1 MLVLHGFWAAHEGLC
16 LWAEDSELAVVST
29 SHALRS
35 ARPHPFAVPSSTL
48 ATLHAGKP
56 AEAVLLLPSLRT
68 APLDSPELIRAVP
81 RPGPRARAALLP
93 WTVPVVLLYGTSAL
107 AAIPERAPGIRY
119 GASMD
124 YLAGLAGFATELVA
138 RGRVL
143 PTLDHDGAGAVA
155 RWRPVIQGP
164 DVATMHAL
172 AAAMP
177 PACRALVGLV
187 PPADAADRGSAGEAR
202 HNDDARVVMTAAL
215 ASLVDAA
222 ARDALPPGLR
232 LAPPRRGR
240 LPARLP
246 VAEAWLAALGGLD
259 GRVDADPEELSA
271 LARAL
276 APWEDVGTGQTG
288 PARATFR
295 LTEVAAALDD
305 GLFGASAAD
314 LPARPADG
322 ADSERDARHP
332 DDAAATVPG
341 EPGAASPAEQP
352 PGAAGQRPAAPAVR
366 APAVLAG
373 DGLVGPGGESRD
385 GPADGQ
391 PEPGWRLE
399 FLLQSVADPSLLID
413 AEQTWADDGTL
424 SRWLPRPQ
432 ELLLAEL
439 GRASRVY
446 PELAD
451 GLRQPRPCAL
461 DLDADGAYRFLSTA
475 APALDEAG
483 FGVLL
488 PSWWNRRRK
497 LGLTVSAHTQAD
509 GVVDKPGKFGRDQ
522 LVDFR
527 WRLAVGDGTLTE
539 EEIAALAQTKAP
551 LVRVRGQWVAVD
563 PDQLRRGL
571 EFLARNQAGQVAAGE
586 ILRLAA
592 AHPEDSAT
600 PLPVTGVDA
609 DGWVGEL
616 LGGSVSQQFR
626 GISVPGDFRAKLRPY
641 QERGLSWLAFLSSA
655 GLGACLADDMGLGK
669 TVQLLALE
677 AVHRTENPGDPPTL
691 LLCPMSLVGNWQ
703 REAARFAPA
712 LRVYAHHGR
721 ERLRE
726 GELAGRL
733 AETDLMV
740 TTYATATRDI
750 DELAGCEWRRVVL
763 DEAQAVKNNRSQAA
777 RAVRRLRAGQRIALT
792 GTPMENRLAELW
804 SLMDFLNPGLLGSA
818 EQFRTRYAIPVERH
832 GQAEPAERLRTITR
846 PYVLRRL
853 KTDPAIIS
861 DLPEKIEIKQYC
873 RLTTEQASL
882 YQSVVDDMLEK
893 IASSTGIER
902 RGNVL
907 AAMAKLKQVCNHPAL
922 LLHDRS
928 AVGTRSGKVIR
939 LEEIL
944 EEILAEGDKAL
955 CFTQFTEFAE
965 MLLPHL
971 SARFGT
977 DVAYLHGG
985 TTKKRRDE
993 MVTRFQSEGGPPVFL
1008 LSLRAGGTGL
1018 NLTAAN
1024 HVIHLDRWWNPAV
1037 ENQATD
1043 RAFRIGQKRNV
1054 QVRKFIC
1061 TGTLEEKIDEM
1072 IEEKK
1077 ALADLVISDGEGW
1090 LTKLSTADLREVFAL
1105 SQEAVGD

>member
-1 MLVLHGFWAAHEGLC
+1 MLVLHGFWAAHDGLC
-16 LWAEDSELAVVST
+16 LWAEDSELPVTST

-35 ARPHPFAVPSSTL
+35 PRPHPFAAPASVLT
-48 ATLHAGKP
+48 TLHAGKP
-56 AEAVLLLPSLRT
+56 AKADLLLPSLRM
-68 APLDSPELIRAVP
+68 APLDSPELIRTAP
-81 RPGPRARAALLP
+81 RPAARSEPALLP
-93 WTVPVVLLYGTSAL
+93 WTVPIVMLYAGPAL
-107 AAIPERAPGIRY
+107 AAIPERAPGVRY
-119 GASMD
+119 GAAMD
-124 YLAGLAGFATELVA
+124 HLAGLAAFATELVA

-164 DVATMHAL
+164 DVAAMHAL
-172 AAAMP
+172 VAAMP
-177 PACRALVGLV
+177 PVCRAV
-187 PPADAADRGSAGEAR
+187 PGHADPHE
-202 HNDDARVVMTAAL
+202 VMAAAL
-215 ASLVDAA
+215 AALVDAA
-222 ARDALPPGLR
+222 AREALPGGLA
-232 LAPPRRGR
+232 LVPPRRGR

-246 VAEAWLAALGGLD
+246 AAEAWLTALTGSD
-259 GRVDADPEELSA
+259 GRFDADPGELSA

-276 APWEDVGTGQTG
+276 APWEDIGTGKTG

-295 LTEVAAALDD
+295 LAEVTEERDD
-305 GLFGASAAD
+305 VLFGAAE
-314 LPARPADG
+314 PGVPEHEPADG
-322 ADSERDARHP
+322 A
-332 DDAAATVPG
+332 
-341 EPGAASPAEQP
+341 PGAREPAETT
-352 PGAAGQRPAAPAVR
+352 
-366 APAVLAG
+366 
-373 DGLVGPGGESRD
+373 PGGAPGGDEE
-385 GPADGQ
+385 

-399 FLLQSVADPSLLID
+399 FLLQSIADPSLLIP

-432 ELLLAEL
+432 ELLLGEL
-439 GRASRVY
+439 GRASRIY

-451 GLRQPRPCAL
+451 GLRQARPCAL
-461 DLDADGAYRFLSTA
+461 DLDADGAYRFLSTV

-488 PSWWNRRRK
+488 PSWWDRRAR
-497 LGLTVSAHTQAD
+497 LGLTMSAHTPTD
-509 GVVDKPGKFGRDQ
+509 GVVTKPGKFGKDQ
-522 LVDFR
+522 LMDFR
-527 WRLAVGDGTLTE
+527 WRLAVGDDTLSE

-551 LVRVRGQWVAVD
+551 LVRLRGQWVAVD

-571 EFLARNQAGQVAAGE
+571 EFLARNKAGRMSAAE

-600 PLPVTGVDA
+600 PLPVTGIQA

-616 LGGSVSQQFR
+616 LGGSVSDNVR
-626 GISVPGDFRAKLRPY
+626 SIPVPADFHATLRPY
-641 QERGLSWLAFLSSA
+641 QERGLSWLDFLSSL

-677 AVHRTENPGDPPTL
+677 AVHRAERPGDPPTL

-726 GELAGRL
+726 GELADRL
-733 AETDLMV
+733 AQADLMV

-750 DELAGCEWRRVVL
+750 EELAGYEWRRVVL
-763 DEAQAVKNNRSQAA
+763 DEAQAVKNSLSQAA
-777 RAVRRLRAGQRIALT
+777 RAVRRLRGGQRVALT
-792 GTPMENRLAELW
+792 GTPVENRLAELW
-804 SLMDFLNPGLLGSA
+804 SLMDFLNPGLLGPA
-818 EQFRTRYAIPVERH
+818 DKFRTRYAIPVERH
-832 GQAEPAERLRTITR
+832 GQTEPAERLRAITR
-846 PYVLRRL
+846 PYLLRRL
-853 KTDPAIIS
+853 KTDPAIIT

-882 YQSVVDDMLEK
+882 YQSVVDDMMEK
-893 IASSTGIER
+893 IENSQGIER

-928 AVGTRSGKVIR
+928 AVGARSGKVIR
-939 LEEIL
+939 LEEIC

-955 CFTQFTEFAE
+955 LFTQFTEFAA

-971 SARFGT
+971 AARFGT
-977 DVAYLHGG
+977 DISYLHGG
-985 TTKKRRDE
+985 TSKKRRDE
-993 MVTRFQSEGGPPVFL
+993 LVTRFQSGDGPPLFL

-1043 RAFRIGQKRNV
+1043 RAFRIGQQRNV

-1077 ALADLVISDGEGW
+1077 ALANLVISDGESW
-1090 LTKLSTADLREVFAL
+1090 LTELSSGELRSMFEL
-1105 SQEAVGD
+1105 SAEAVGD

>member
-1 MLVLHGFWAAHEGLC
+1 
-16 LWAEDSELAVVST
+16 
-29 SHALRS
+29 
-35 ARPHPFAVPSSTL
+35 
-48 ATLHAGKP
+48 
-56 AEAVLLLPSLRT
+56 
-68 APLDSPELIRAVP
+68 
-81 RPGPRARAALLP
+81 
-93 WTVPVVLLYGTSAL
+93 
-107 AAIPERAPGIRY
+107 
-119 GASMD
+119 
-124 YLAGLAGFATELVA
+124 
-138 RGRVL
+138 
-143 PTLDHDGAGAVA
+143 
-155 RWRPVIQGP
+155 
-164 DVATMHAL
+164 
-172 AAAMP
+172 
-177 PACRALVGLV
+177 
-187 PPADAADRGSAGEAR
+187 
-202 HNDDARVVMTAAL
+202 
-215 ASLVDAA
+215 
-222 ARDALPPGLR
+222 
-232 LAPPRRGR
+232 
-240 LPARLP
+240 
-246 VAEAWLAALGGLD
+246 
-259 GRVDADPEELSA
+259 
-271 LARAL
+271 
-276 APWEDVGTGQTG
+276 
-288 PARATFR
+288 
-295 LTEVAAALDD
+295 
-305 GLFGASAAD
+305 
-314 LPARPADG
+314 
-322 ADSERDARHP
+322 
-332 DDAAATVPG
+332 
-341 EPGAASPAEQP
+341 
-352 PGAAGQRPAAPAVR
+352 
-366 APAVLAG
+366 
-373 DGLVGPGGESRD
+373 
-385 GPADGQ
+385 
-391 PEPGWRLE
+391 
-399 FLLQSVADPSLLID
+399 
-413 AEQTWADDGTL
+413 
-424 SRWLPRPQ
+424 
-432 ELLLAEL
+432 
-439 GRASRVY
+439 
-446 PELAD
+446 
-451 GLRQPRPCAL
+451 
-461 DLDADGAYRFLSTA
+461 
-475 APALDEAG
+475 LDEAG

-488 PSWWNRRRK
+488 PSWWDRRRK
-497 LGLTVSAHTQAD
+497 LGLTASAHTPAD
-509 GVVDKPGKFGRDQ
+509 GVVGKPGKFGKDQ
-522 LVDFR
+522 LVEFR
-527 WRLAVGDGTLTE
+527 WRLAVGDDTLTE

-571 EFLARNQAGQVAAGE
+571 EFLARNQAGQVTAGE

-592 AHPEDSAT
+592 AHPEDSGI

-626 GISVPGDFRAKLRPY
+626 FLPVPDHFRAKLRPY
-641 QERGLSWLAFLSSA
+641 QERGLSWLAFLSAA

-677 AVHRTENPGDPPTL
+677 AVHRAENPGSLPTL

-726 GELAGRL
+726 GELARRL

-763 DEAQAVKNNRSQAA
+763 DEAQAVKNSRSQAA
-777 RAVRRLRAGQRIALT
+777 RAVRRLRGGQRVALT
-792 GTPMENRLAELW
+792 GTPVENRLAELW
-804 SLMDFLNPGLLGSA
+804 SLMDFLTPGLLGSA

-853 KTDPAIIS
+853 KTDPAVIS

-882 YQSVVDDMLEK
+882 YQSVVDDMLDK
-893 IASSTGIER
+893 IENSEGIER

-939 LEEIL
+939 LEEIC

-955 CFTQFTEFAE
+955 LFTQFTEFAA

-971 SARFGT
+971 AARFGT
-977 DVAYLHGG
+977 DIAYLHGG
-985 TTKKRRDE
+985 TSKKRRDE
-993 MVTRFQSEGGPPVFL
+993 LVTRFGSGDGPPLFL

-1037 ENQATD
+1037 EDQATD

-1077 ALADLVISDGEGW
+1077 ALANLVIGDGEGW
-1090 LTKLSTADLREVFAL
+1090 LTELSTGELRRVFEL
-1105 SQEAVGD
+1105 SAEAVGD

>member
-1 MLVLHGFWAAHEGLC
+1 MLVLHGFWTARDGLC
-16 LWAEDSELAVVST
+16 LWAEDSELSVTST

-35 ARPHPFAVPSSTL
+35 ARPHPFAAPASVVT
-48 ATLHAGKP
+48 ALHAGKP
-56 AEAVLLLPSLRT
+56 AEADLLLPSLRT
-68 APLDSPELIRAVP
+68 APLDSPELIRTTP
-81 RPGPRARAALLP
+81 RPPARSEPVLLP
-93 WTVPVVLLYGTSAL
+93 WTVPIVMLYAAPAL
-107 AAIPERAPGIRY
+107 AAIPERAPGVRY

-124 YLAGLAGFATELVA
+124 YLAGLAAFATELVA

-164 DVATMHAL
+164 DVAAMHAL
-172 AAAMP
+172 VAAMP
-177 PACRALVGLV
+177 PVCRAV
-187 PPADAADRGSAGEAR
+187 PGHADPHE
-202 HNDDARVVMTAAL
+202 VMAAAL
-215 ASLVDAA
+215 AALVDAA
-222 ARDALPPGLR
+222 AREVLR
-232 LAPPRRGR
+232 AGPTLVPPRRGR

-246 VAEAWLAALGGLD
+246 AAEAWLTALTGPD
-259 GRVDADPEELSA
+259 GRFDADPDELPA

-276 APWEDVGTGQTG
+276 APWEDIGTGKTG

-295 LTEVAAALDD
+295 LAEVTA
-305 GLFGASAAD
+305 
-314 LPARPADG
+314 
-322 ADSERDARHP
+322 EP
-332 DDAAATVPG
+332 DDMLSGSAGAA
-341 EPGAASPAEQP
+341 EPGVPEYEPASGMSVSPD
-352 PGAAGQRPAAPAVR
+352 AGQTPD
-366 APAVLAG
+366 AG
-373 DGLVGPGGESRD
+373 DGGAPGHGEE
-385 GPADGQ
+385 

-399 FLLQSVADPSLLID
+399 FLLQSIADPSLLIP

-432 ELLLAEL
+432 ELLLGEL
-439 GRASRVY
+439 GRASRIY

-451 GLRQPRPCAL
+451 GLRQARPCAL

-488 PSWWNRRRK
+488 PSWWDRRAR
-497 LGLTVSAHTQAD
+497 LGLTMSAHTPAD
-509 GVVDKPGKFGRDQ
+509 GVVAKPGKFGKDQ
-522 LVDFR
+522 LMDFR
-527 WRLAVGDGTLTE
+527 WRLAVGDDTLSE
-539 EEIAALAQTKAP
+539 AEIAALAQTKAP
-551 LVRVRGQWVAVD
+551 LVRLRGQWVAVD
-563 PDQLRRGL
+563 PDQLKRGL
-571 EFLARNQAGQVAAGE
+571 EFLARNKAGRMSAGE
-586 ILRLAA
+586 LLRLAA

-600 PLPVTGVDA
+600 PLPVTGIQA

-616 LGGSVSQQFR
+616 LGGSVSDKVR
-626 GISVPGDFRAKLRPY
+626 SIAVPANFHATLRPY
-641 QERGLSWLAFLSSA
+641 QERGLSWLAFLSA
-655 GLGACLADDMGLGK
+655 LGLGACLADDMGLGK

-677 AVHRTENPGDPPTL
+677 AVHRAERPGDPPTL

-726 GELAGRL
+726 GELADRL
-733 AETDLMV
+733 AQADLMV

-750 DELAGCEWRRVVL
+750 EELAGYEWRRVVL
-763 DEAQAVKNNRSQAA
+763 DEAQAVKNSLSQAA
-777 RAVRRLRAGQRIALT
+777 RAVRRLRAGQRVALT
-792 GTPMENRLAELW
+792 GTPVENRLAELW
-804 SLMDFLNPGLLGSA
+804 SLMDFLNPGLLGPA
-818 EQFRTRYAIPVERH
+818 DKFRTRYAIPVERH
-832 GQAEPAERLRTITR
+832 GQTEPAERLRAITR

-853 KTDPAIIS
+853 KTDPAIIT

-882 YQSVVDDMLEK
+882 YQSVVDDMMEK
-893 IASSTGIER
+893 IENSQGIER

-928 AVGTRSGKVIR
+928 AVGARSGKVIR
-939 LEEIL
+939 LEEIC

-955 CFTQFTEFAE
+955 LFTQFTEFAA

-971 SARFGT
+971 AARFGT
-977 DVAYLHGG
+977 DISYLHGG
-985 TTKKRRDE
+985 TSKKRRDE
-993 MVTRFQSEGGPPVFL
+993 LVTRFQSGGGPPLFL

-1024 HVIHLDRWWNPAV
+1024 HVVHLDRWWNPAV

-1077 ALADLVISDGEGW
+1077 ALANLVISDGEGW
-1090 LTKLSTADLREVFAL
+1090 LTELSTGELRSMFEL
-1105 SQEAVGD
+1105 SAEAVGD

>member
-1 MLVLHGFWAAHEGLC
+1 MLVLHGFWAAREGLC
-16 LWAEDSELAVVST
+16 LWAEDSEPAVTST

-35 ARPHPFAVPSSTL
+35 ARPHPFAAPSSTL

-68 APLDSPELIRAVP
+68 APLDSPELIRTAP
-81 RPGPRARAALLP
+81 RPGPRAEPALLP
-93 WTVPVVLLYGTSAL
+93 WTVPVVVLHGTSAL

-119 GASMD
+119 GASMA
-124 YLAGLAGFATELVA
+124 YLAGLAEFATELVS

-164 DVATMHAL
+164 DVAAMHAL

-177 PACRALVGLV
+177 PVCRAMARRA
-187 PPADAADRGSAGEAR
+187 PPDEAAGRQAAGHAPETGDAHE
-202 HNDDARVVMTAAL
+202 VMTAAL
-215 ASLVDAA
+215 AALVDAA
-222 ARDALPPGLR
+222 AREALPPGLR

-246 VAEAWLAALGGLD
+246 AADAWLAALTGLD
-259 GRVDADPEELSA
+259 GRLNADPAELSA
-271 LARAL
+271 LAQAL

-295 LTEVAAALDD
+295 LTEVPAEPDD
-305 GLFGASAAD
+305 GLFGA
-314 LPARPADG
+314 
-322 ADSERDARHP
+322 
-332 DDAAATVPG
+332 DDD
-341 EPGAASPAEQP
+341 EPGAAGGGSG
-352 PGAAGQRPAAPAVR
+352 GAAG
-366 APAVLAG
+366 
-373 DGLVGPGGESRD
+373 GPGGAAGGSGGAAGGGSRGAAGGGSGAGAGQAATAAAT
-385 GPADGQ
+385 GPGT
-391 PEPGWRLE
+391 PGHSEPGWRLE
-399 FLLQSVADPSLLID
+399 FLLQSVSDPSLLIG

-439 GRASRVY
+439 GRASRIY

-488 PSWWNRRRK
+488 PSWWNRRRR
-497 LGLTVSAHTQAD
+497 LGLTMSAHTPVD
-509 GVVDKPGKFGRDQ
+509 GVVVKPGKFGRDQ
-522 LVDFR
+522 LMDFR
-527 WRLAVGDGTLTE
+527 WRLAVGDDTLTE

-551 LVRVRGQWVAVD
+551 LVRLRGQWVAVD
-563 PDQLRRGL
+563 QDQLRRGL
-571 EFLARNQAGQVAAGE
+571 EFLARNQAGRLAAGE

-592 AHPEDSAT
+592 AHPEDSPA
-600 PLPVTGVDA
+600 PLPVTGVEA

-616 LGGSVSQQFR
+616 LGGSVSHQFR
-626 GISVPGDFRAKLRPY
+626 FLPVPGDFRAKLRPY

-677 AVHRTENPGDPPTL
+677 AVHRAEHPGDPPTL

-703 REAARFAPA
+703 REAAKFTPA

-750 DELAGCEWRRVVL
+750 DELADCEWRRVVL
-763 DEAQAVKNNRSQAA
+763 DEAQAVKNSLSQAA

-792 GTPMENRLAELW
+792 GTPVENRLAELW

-846 PYVLRRL
+846 PYLLRRL

-882 YQSVVDDMLEK
+882 YQSVVDDMMEK
-893 IASSTGIER
+893 IEKSEGIER

-928 AVGTRSGKVIR
+928 AVGARSGKVTR

-944 EEILAEGDKAL
+944 EEVLAEGDKAL
-955 CFTQFTEFAE
+955 LFTQFTEFAA

-971 SARFGT
+971 AARFGT
-977 DVAYLHGG
+977 DIAYLHGG

-993 MVTRFQSEGGPPVFL
+993 LVTRFGSGDGPPLFL

-1072 IEEKK
+1072 IEDKK
-1077 ALADLVISDGEGW
+1077 ALANLVIGDGEGW
-1090 LTKLSTADLREVFAL
+1090 LTELSTGELRRVFEL
-1105 SQEAVGD
+1105 SAEAVGE

>member
-1 MLVLHGFWAAHEGLC
+1 MLVLHGFWAARDGLC
-16 LWAEDSELAVVST
+16 LWAEDSGRPVSSDSQAV
-29 SHALRS
+29 RS
-35 ARPHPFAVPSSTL
+35 ARPHPFAAPASAL
-48 ATLHAGKP
+48 AAIHAGKP
-56 AEAVLLLPSLRT
+56 AEAVLLLPSQRM
-68 APLDSPELIRAVP
+68 APLDSPELVRIAP
-81 RPGPRARAALLP
+81 RPGPRGKPALLT
-93 WTVPVVLLYGTSAL
+93 WTVPTVVLYAASAL
-107 AAIPERAPGIRY
+107 ATFARRAPDVRY

-124 YLAGLAGFATELVA
+124 FLAGVATFATELVA

-155 RWRPVIQGP
+155 RWRPVVQGP
-164 DVATMHAL
+164 DAATLRAL

-177 PACRALVGLV
+177 PVCRAV
-187 PPADAADRGSAGEAR
+187 PGE
-202 HNDDARVVMTAAL
+202 DDAYDLVMAAL
-215 ASLVDAA
+215 AALTDAA
-222 ARDALPPGLR
+222 ARQVLPAGMQ
-232 LAPPRRGR
+232 LAPARRGR
-240 LPARLP
+240 RPARLP
-246 VAEAWLAALGGLD
+246 AAEAWLAALAGPD
-259 GRVDADPEELSA
+259 GRFDADPGELGA
-271 LARAL
+271 LAAGL
-276 APWEDVGTGQTG
+276 AAWEDVGTGQTG

-295 LTEVAAALDD
+295 LAEV
-305 GLFGASAAD
+305 
-314 LPARPADG
+314 PADK
-322 ADSERDARHP
+322 
-332 DDAAATVPG
+332 VPG
-341 EPGAASPAEQP
+341 A
-352 PGAAGQRPAAPAVR
+352 
-366 APAVLAG
+366 
-373 DGLVGPGGESRD
+373 GGESQSGEAAARNAD
-385 GPADGQ
+385 AAGAEGQGEPA
-391 PEPGWRLE
+391 WRLE
-399 FLLQSVADPSLLID
+399 FLLQSVADPSLLVP
-413 AEQTWADDGTL
+413 AQQTWTDDGTL

-439 GRASRVY
+439 GRASRIY
-446 PELAD
+446 PQLGG
-451 GLRQPRPCAL
+451 GLRQARPCAL
-461 DLDADGAYRFLSTA
+461 DLDADGAYHFLDSA

-488 PSWWNRRRK
+488 PSWWNRRHK
-497 LGLTVSAHTQAD
+497 LGLTMSAHTKVD
-509 GVVDKPGKFGRDQ
+509 GVVEKAGKFGKDQ
-522 LVDFR
+522 LMEFR
-527 WRLAVGDGTLTE
+527 WQLAVGDDTLSE

-551 LVRVRGQWVAVD
+551 LVRLRGQWVAVD

-571 EFLARNQAGQVAAGE
+571 EFLSRNKAGRATAGE

-592 AHPEDSAT
+592 EHPEDSGT
-600 PLPVTGVDA
+600 PLPVTGIQA
-609 DGWVGEL
+609 DGWVGDL
-616 LGGSVSQQFR
+616 LGGAVQDYLRF
-626 GISVPGDFRAKLRPY
+626 VPVPDDFGATLRPY
-641 QERGLSWLAFLSSA
+641 QERGLSWLAFLSSV

-677 AVHRTENPGDPPTL
+677 AVHRTENPGDRPTL

-703 REAARFAPA
+703 REAAKFTPG
-712 LRVYAHHGR
+712 LRVYAHHGPGR
-721 ERLRE
+721 LRGERLADQ
-726 GELAGRL
+726 LAG
-733 AETDLMV
+733 ADLIV

-750 DELAGCEWRRVVL
+750 DELAGYDWRRVVL
-763 DEAQAVKNNRSQAA
+763 DEAQAIKNSLSQAA
-777 RAVRRLRAGQRIALT
+777 RAVRRLRAGQRVALT
-792 GTPMENRLAELW
+792 GTPVENRLAELW
-804 SLMDFLNPGLLGSA
+804 SIMDFLNPGMLGTA
-818 EQFRTRYAIPVERH
+818 EKFRTRYAIPVERH
-832 GQAEPAERLRTITR
+832 GQTEPAERLRAVTR

-853 KTDPAIIS
+853 KTDPAIIT

-882 YQSVVDDMLEK
+882 YQSVVDDMMEK
-893 IASSTGIER
+893 IENSEGIER

-985 TTKKRRDE
+985 TTKKRRDD

-1072 IEEKK
+1072 IEDKK
-1077 ALADLVISDGEGW
+1077 ALANLVISDGEGW
-1090 LTKLSTADLREVFAL
+1090 LTELSTADLRSVFAL
-1105 SQEAVGD
+1105 SEEAVGE